1 MNELEVALCT
11 TQKGIGW
18 EANIN
23 WLWQFKLHYDEYSDD
38 ENGNDDEDGDNDG
51 GDGDGRQALIGFG
64 NSSCTMMNITM
75 MRMAMMMRMVTMM
88 VVMVMVPTILMIVGG
103 KL

>member
-23 WLWQFKLHYDEYSDD
+23 WLWQFKLHYDEYNDD

-51 GDGDGRQALIGFG
+51 GDGDGAYNLNDCGGQ
-64 NSSCTMMNITM
+64 
-75 MRMAMMMRMVTMM
+75 
-88 VVMVMVPTILMIVGG
+88 VVNH
-103 KL
+103 

>member
-51 GDGDGRQALIGFG
+51 GIEL
-64 NSSCTMMNITM
+64 
-75 MRMAMMMRMVTMM
+75 VM
-88 VVMVMVPTILMIVGG
+88 VVVIISLG
-103 KL
+103 